1 LDEWPLDAASQG
13 STICTMA
20 ANPHIR
26 RLTLIPFEGPDDTL
40 RRYRLARM
48 DEIALATPPDPA
60 AQERPVESD
69 GASVERA
76 AAGATPARGPARPR
90 A

>member
-1 LDEWPLDAASQG
+1 V
-13 STICTMA
+13 A
-20 ANPHIR
+20 ANPRIR
-26 RLTLIPFEGPDDTL
+26 RLALVPFEGPDDAL

-60 AQERPVESD
+60 AVKRVD
-69 GASVERA
+69 GRA
-76 AAGATPARGPARPR
+76 AAKPAGEPAPR

>member
-1 LDEWPLDAASQG
+1 VRADHSG
-13 STICTMA
+13 MA
-20 ANPHIR
+20 ANPRIR
-26 RLTLIPFEGPDDTL
+26 RLALVPFEGPDDTL

-60 AQERPVESD
+60 AAKRQNERPAARPA
-69 GASVERA
+69 GERA
-76 AAGATPARGPARPR
+76 PR

>member
-1 LDEWPLDAASQG
+1 
-13 STICTMA
+13 MA
-20 ANPHIR
+20 ANPRIR
-26 RLTLIPFEGPDDTL
+26 RLALVPFEGPDDTL

-60 AQERPVESD
+60 AAERRNGH
-69 GASVERA
+69 GANGSEPARPEAGGPA
-76 AAGATPARGPARPR
+76 AATPAGEPAPR

>member
-1 LDEWPLDAASQG
+1 
-13 STICTMA
+13 MA
-20 ANPHIR
+20 QNPRIR
-26 RLTLIPFEGPDDTL
+26 RLALVPFEGPDDTL

-60 AQERPVESD
+60 ATKRQN
-69 GASVERA
+69 GQA
-76 AAGATPARGPARPR
+76 AAKPAGEPAPR